1 MQCWDVLERRARVT
15 RDQAAEALAE
25 VRARI
30 SEQQTLLSRTQAICD
45 QYQEKIA
52 TMQSSV
58 SHFGDLQL
66 YRSSLKQMQQA
77 VFQFQ
82 NQVRMLELEASRRQK
97 ELAAAEL
104 ERQKYVKLIER
115 EIRLAKAKEA
125 KAEALSLDELGTQLH
140 HRRRKLA

>member
-1 MQCWDVLERRARVT
+1 MHCWDILERRARIV
-15 RDQAAEALAE
+15 RDQAAEALSE
-25 VRARI
+25 IRGKI
-30 SEQQTLLSRTQAICD
+30 QEQQGLLERTQAICH

-52 TMQSSV
+52 GMQTSV

-82 NQVRMLELEASRRQK
+82 NQIRLMDMEASRRQK
-97 ELAAAEL
+97 QLAAAEL

-115 EIRLAKAKEA
+115 EARLAKATEA
-125 KAEALSLDELGTQLH
+125 KADARTLDDIGTQLH
-140 HRRRKLA
+140 HRRQKLA

>member
-1 MQCWDVLERRARVT
+1 MQCWDVLERRARVA
-15 RDQAAEALAE
+15 RDRAAEALSE
-25 VRARI
+25 VRAKI
-30 SEQQTLLSRTQAICD
+30 AEQQTLLTRTQSICD
-45 QYQEKIA
+45 QYHEKIA
-52 TMQSSV
+52 TMQSGV

-97 ELAAAEL
+97 HLAAAEL

-125 KAEALSLDELGTQLH
+125 KAETLNLDEIGTQLH

>member
-1 MQCWDVLERRARVT
+1 MSCWDVLERRARVA
-15 RDQAAEALAE
+15 RDRAAEALSE
-25 VRARI
+25 VRAKI
-30 SEQQTLLSRTQAICD
+30 AEQQTLLTRTQSICD
-45 QYQEKIA
+45 QYHEKIA
-52 TMQSSV
+52 TMQSGV

-97 ELAAAEL
+97 HLAAAEL

-125 KAEALSLDELGTQLH
+125 KAETLNLDEIGTQLH

>member
-1 MQCWDVLERRARVT
+1 MQCWEVLERRARVA
-15 RDQAAEALAE
+15 RDQAAEALTE
-25 VRARI
+25 VRAKV

-97 ELAAAEL
+97 HLAAAEL

-140 HRRRKLA
+140 HRRQKLA